1 MPYRTDLALDEAEH
15 ISGQL
20 EGIKKEEL
28 SFDGVRITR
37 IKVHSQ
43 AGAAQ
48 LNKPMG
54 HYVTVETAP
63 LTGYVDHDGTAQIAL
78 TKELTDL
85 LPAEGAVL
93 VAGLGNPAITPDAL
107 GPQVAQHILASRHLS
122 GELTRSVGLGE
133 LRGVSAVATGVLG
146 KTGIETGELLCGL
159 VRQISP
165 AAVVVVDALA
175 STSLQRLGRTIQIT
189 DTGIV
194 PGSGVGNARREI
206 SQKTLGVPVIA
217 VGVPTVVDA
226 ATMTL
231 ELTGQEVQQGHHSA
245 GMMVTPR
252 EIDTMIQNAAKLVAL
267 SLNRALH
274 PTVSTEDLMALVG

>member
-1 MPYRTDLALDEAEH
+1 M
-15 ISGQL
+15 
-20 EGIKKEEL
+20 
-28 SFDGVRITR
+28 
-37 IKVHSQ
+37 
-43 AGAAQ
+43 
-48 LNKPMG
+48 
-54 HYVTVETAP
+54 
-63 LTGYVDHDGTAQIAL
+63 
-78 TKELTDL
+78 
-85 LPAEGAVL
+85 
-93 VAGLGNPAITPDAL
+93 
-107 GPQVAQHILASRHLS
+107 
-122 GELTRSVGLGE
+122 
-133 LRGVSAVATGVLG
+133 LG

-175 STSLQRLGRTIQIT
+175 STSLQRLGRTVQIT